1 MIVAFGASFVH
12 TRVMATRTS
21 RKSKRP
27 AARKRVVAKRR
38 TALRNGKRS
47 VTIERFEKEGW
58 MVKTAGDQ
66 FMLGDTDVVNT
77 AEALQYALDLA
88 KAYLLYTPADF
99 DAFVEDEGFEDTRW

>member
-1 MIVAFGASFVH
+1 
-12 TRVMATRTS
+12 
-21 RKSKRP
+21 
-27 AARKRVVAKRR
+27 
-38 TALRNGKRS
+38 
-47 VTIERFEKEGW
+47 